1 MKKILLCLSIF
12 LFISCT
18 NKIKSLSGR
27 YYGLI
32 NLENYFGYGVI
43 NFQEKEIWLEI
54 YEDIFTKENILTTIS
69 KKEKRTKNNIT
80 PIYFG
85 TEKWFYK
92 IENDQLI
99 FNNEKGY
106 CFILTKEKKKNNK
119 EYEKFNSKVRDMFTI
134 SDDFFDLYSEQIK
147 TMKSIKEEKH
157 KETHDSCKCG
167 NLIDKT
173 CYYENGI
180 IVDYKTWDNS
190 IAKISFTQKLPNEPL
205 TNIIGISLKQFMKE
219 NYFEDGYL
227 FDDYWCS
234 FYYDNFYNFSFQTKN
249 DIITSVTISISL

>member
-1 MKKILLCLSIF
+1 MKKILLCLSFF
-12 LFISCT
+12 LFICCSN
-18 NKIKSLSGR
+18 NKPLSGR

-69 KKEKRTKNNIT
+69 KKEKKTKNNIT

-92 IENDQLI
+92 VENDKLI

-106 CFILTKEKKKNNK
+106 CFILTKEKKKDND
-119 EYEKFNSKVRDMFTI
+119 EYENFNSKVRDMFTI
-134 SDDFFDLYSEQIK
+134 SDDFFDRYSEQIK
-147 TMKSIKEEKH
+147 TMRCIREEKH
-157 KETHDSCKCG
+157 EETHDFCKCD

-180 IVDYKTWDNS
+180 IVDYKAYDGS
-190 IAKISFTQKLPNEPL
+190 IANISFTQKLPNETL

-219 NYFEDGYL
+219 NYFESGYL
-227 FDDYWCS
+227 FEDYCCS
-234 FYYDNFYNFSFQTKN
+234 FNYDNFYNFCFQTEN
-249 DIITSVTISISL
+249 DIITSVMVSLPL